1 MNPDPKQTVV
11 LFSGLPYSGKT
22 AIIQR
27 LLRRLPGKAIYID
40 GIFRDIVSEE
50 DVCLERWLEEGP
62 RLVEGITD
70 LITSAEEAFIYV
82 EVGILPSKHRMN
94 LMQWIRNNNYHLVP
108 ILLQCESRRAIEQRQ
123 QARAQAL
130 ASQPEK
136 LKIAIDLDEL
146 YGPILAAF
154 DKIMDSEG
162 YYTINTAESIEKNV
176 EEICV
181 LIHNHAKNSKESREI
196 CL

>member
-1 MNPDPKQTVV
+1 MNSNSKQTVV

-27 LLRRLPGKAIYID
+27 LLKRLPGEAIYVD

-62 RLVEGITD
+62 RLVEGIIEHITNTD
-70 LITSAEEAFIYV
+70 ESYIYM
-82 EVGILPSKHRMN
+82 EVGIMQAKHRGK
-94 LMQWIRNNNYHLVP
+94 LMHWTRNSNYHLLP
-108 ILLQCESRRAIEQRQ
+108 ILLQCESRKAIAQRQ
-123 QARAQAL
+123 QARAEKL
-130 ASQPEK
+130 AWQPEK

-154 DKIMDSEG
+154 DEIMDREG

-176 EEICV
+176 EEICRFI
-181 LIHNHAKNSKESREI
+181 LDLN
-196 CL
+196 

>member
-1 MNPDPKQTVV
+1 MNPYSKQTVV

-27 LLRRLPGKAIYID
+27 LLRRLPGKAIYVD

-62 RLVEGITD
+62 RLVEGIID
-70 LITSAEEAFIYV
+70 LITSAKEAHIYV
-82 EVGILPSKHRMN
+82 EVGILPSKHRGN
-94 LMQWIRNNNYHLVP
+94 LMQWIRKNNYHLVP
-108 ILLQCESRRAIEQRQ
+108 ILLQCESKKDIEQRQ

-162 YYTINTAESIEKNV
+162 YYTINTAESIEKNL

-181 LIHNHAKNSKESREI
+181 LIHNHAKNSKESRER